1 SRACSTARATAGASR
16 RPALTGFGAPA
27 AAQTFYSGDG
37 RLVIVESPKKA
48 WTIQGILGRSY
59 RVEASFGHVFDLPPK
74 RLGVAV
80 DDGFAPEWVPV
91 AKARPRLT

>member
-1 SRACSTARATAGASR
+1 M
-16 RPALTGFGAPA
+16 
-27 AAQTFYSGDG
+27 
-37 RLVIVESPKKA
+37 IVESPKKA
-48 WTIQGILGRSY
+48 RTIQGILGRSY

-91 AKARPRLT
+91 AKAGPRLTALRKAAQGAEQVLLATDPDREGEAIAWHVAEAL